1 MVVCPKLYFYFK
13 GREVNGQSD
22 SEIIVNSKIMIG
34 IVIGTTLG
42 FLGARMDL
50 HQRSW

>member
-1 MVVCPKLYFYFK
+1 MVVCPKLYFILK
-13 GREVNGQSD
+13 EREVNGQSD
-22 SEIIVNSKIMIG
+22 SEIIVNSKNHDRDCDWNH
-34 IVIGTTLG
+34 LG